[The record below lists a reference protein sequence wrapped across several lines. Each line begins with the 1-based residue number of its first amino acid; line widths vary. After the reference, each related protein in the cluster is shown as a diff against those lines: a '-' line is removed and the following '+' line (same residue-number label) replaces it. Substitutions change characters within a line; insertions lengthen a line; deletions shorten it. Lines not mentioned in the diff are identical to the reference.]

1 MLEIQIIKT
10 TDGKREGEMHTVSQ
24 IDYNTV
30 LAYGLKATSIS
41 WNKDVCLVQS
51 SNYTVKLKKIGE

>member
-1 MLEIQIIKT
+1 MKIQIIKT
-10 TDGKREGEMHTVSQ
+10 TDGKKEGEIHTVSQ

-30 LAYGLKATSIS
+30 LDYGIKAINIS
-41 WNKDVCLVQS
+41 WNKDICLVQS